1 MSVTL
6 RGRTITARHVGLL
19 VVIFALGVTIPRL
32 VFAFALSD
40 NLVKRL
46 GEDAEFVLLMTSAV
60 MGAVVLTTGN
70 AFLSHILADNFH
82 RRNALWAITAVAWG
96 VNLVFAV
103 FIIAPTLMV
112 GMQDSPLASILRV
125 QAFGLPGGLMQWAW
139 CVTAALAFELLA
151 AGSMAAYAIAGQ
163 PQTAQGAQVPD
174 LQVQLAE
181 IAARLQMLPAL
192 SSAIGALS
200 DRVLSLEEAQAP
212 PVLPQVGQVAP
223 LAPASSEV
231 APVSEA
237 QLTDEQRKLL
247 AYLERNPLATYTDIS
262 KHLGKSRPTATNWV
276 QELMDAG
283 IVTRNGHGF
292 EVHA

>member
-1 MSVTL
+1 MSVKIN
-6 RGRTITARHVGLL
+6 GRTITARHIGLL
-19 VVIFALGVTIPRL
+19 VVVFALGVTIPRL

-40 NLVKRL
+40 NLVTRL
-46 GEDAEFVLLMTSAV
+46 GEDAEFGLLMTSAV

-163 PQTAQGAQVPD
+163 PQTAQVVQVAPTSD
-174 LQVQLAE
+174 VLAEVAERLQVLPQLAE
-181 IAARLQMLPAL
+181 SVSALTCRVAA
-192 SSAIGALS
+192 
-200 DRVLSLEEAQAP
+200 LEG
-212 PVLPQVGQVAP
+212 VQVAP
-223 LAPASSEV
+223 ASGATIEVAGASEV
-231 APVSEA
+231 
-237 QLTDEQRKLL
+237 QLSDEQRRLL
-247 AYLERNPLATYTDIS
+247 AYLEGNPLATYTDIS
-262 KHLGKSRPTATNWV
+262 KHLGKSRPTATSWV

>member
-1 MSVTL
+1 MSVKIN
-6 RGRTITARHVGLL
+6 GRTITARHVGLL

-125 QAFGLPGGLMQWAW
+125 QALGLPPGLMQWAW

-163 PQTAQGAQVPD
+163 PQTAQGVQVAPASD
-174 LQVQLAE
+174 VLAE
-181 IAARLQMLPAL
+181 IAARLQVLPDLA
-192 SSAIGALS
+192 A
-200 DRVLSLEEAQAP
+200 RVADLERVQAP
-212 PVLPQVGQVAP
+212 QVAP

-231 APVSEA
+231 APASIEVAGASDV